1 MSQKSTSYFNIALWV
16 VAVLLAALYGFAG
29 FNKVTQTIPALS
41 AMMGAWPTALPEW
54 TVRTIGS
61 LEIAGALGLI
71 LPAVTR
77 ILPKLT
83 PIAAACFV
91 LVQIGAMITHI
102 SLGEANVLPVNFVL
116 LALAAFVA
124 WGRWKKAPISAR

>member
-1 MSQKSTSYFNIALWV
+1 MSKQSLSKVSIALWV
-16 VAVLLAALYGFAG
+16 AAILLAALYGFAG
-29 FNKVTQTIPALS
+29 FNKVTKSIPELS
-41 AMMGAWPTALPEW
+41 AMMGAWPTVLPEW

-71 LPAVTR
+71 LPALTR

-83 PIAAACFV
+83 VLAAACFV
-91 LVQIGAMITHI
+91 LLQIGAMITHI

-116 LALAAFVA
+116 LALAAIVA
-124 WGRWKKAPISAR
+124 WGRWSKAPILAR

>member
-41 AMMGAWPTALPEW
+41 AMMGAWPAALPEW
-54 TVRTIGS
+54 AVRTIGS
-61 LEIAGALGLI
+61 LEIAGAVGLI
-71 LPAVTR
+71 LPALTR

-102 SLGEANVLPVNFVL
+102 SLGEANVLPVNIVL
-116 LALAAFVA
+116 LLLAAFVA
-124 WGRWKKAPISAR
+124 WGRWKRAPISAK